1 MFEKLV
7 QANFRISEDVVKELR
22 HEFPRGRQSGFVEDA
37 IVSALK
43 RLKLKKAI
51 KDSFKAW
58 RGRRGG
64 LETTEKFIRSLR
76 QGRKFV

>member
-1 MFEKLV
+1 MLEKLV

-22 HEFPRGRQSGFVEDA
+22 QEFPHGRQSGFVEDA

-51 KDSFKAW
+51 KGSFKAW
-58 RGRRGG
+58 HGRRGG
-64 LETTEKFIRSLR
+64 LKTTESFIRLLR